1 MKKIFAVKVISWMVM
16 NMTTDEAIIEIQTA
30 IGLRNAFAEMYG
42 KDTREHLNEA
52 LDLAI
57 EALKQQ
63 KTMPTIEQSMMK
75 EFRLEVENS
84 DLRRQ
89 IEILKKQLDKYKEN
103 NQ

>member
-16 NMTTDEAIIEIQTA
+16 NMTTNEAITI
-30 IGLRNAFAEMYG
+30 LRTTLEENIFNG
-42 KDTREHLNEA
+42 KPTSDAQKRLYEA
-52 LDLAI
+52 MLMGE

-63 KTMPTIEQSMMK
+63 KTMPTIEQSMMR